1 MDQVS
6 TQNISLERERADSE
20 AMYEYNTYLILKITI
35 QNYVFSLTLT
45 HKFRNSIYIQ
55 TNIRA
60 LFMTH
65 SRNLKHI
72 V

>member
-45 HKFRNSIYIQ
+45 HKVRNSIYIQ